1 MNDTETRL
9 RDYLHAKADTVP
21 DSAQGPGLELD
32 STGTST
38 RRRWVPMAVAAAGIA
53 AVLTLAVPFLHGLV
67 KHDDQPSVSG
77 LPAMGPVSAGAPKI
91 PYTTL
96 VQNNPD
102 NPLDTWWA
110 AVHDGGKTVKNPG
123 VKGNVIAR
131 TEGGWLVN
139 TGYPDPDKAQ
149 VAIVS
154 TSGKIRPIG
163 PLGADS
169 PWVSPDGQQFA
180 VAVSK
185 YGRADNRVV
194 VVDIRTGK
202 EVSSLT
208 VKIPNL
214 ELLGWN
220 KDGIWLDE
228 HSPDPVAV
236 KLWQPGS
243 KDVRTAGTFSAG
255 TLHVTRSNNTV
266 THITFKGDRSCVT
279 AATLGAKGLEAK
291 REYCFKAPVAAAYVS
306 VSPDGA
312 TMTISNIGVAV
323 DIATGKVTKMRLPAT
338 AKWFED
344 AIFEDPDNIIVVD
357 ESGPA
362 QKLFRCAVATG
373 ECKQVAVVKPDE
385 IIQQVKP

>member
-9 RDYLHAKADTVP
+9 RDYLNAKADTVP
-21 DSAQGPGLELD
+21 DSAHGPGLELD

-38 RRRWVPMAVAAAGIA
+38 HRRWAPMALAAAGIA
-53 AVLTLAVPFLHGLV
+53 AVLTLAIPFLHGLT

-77 LPAMGPVSAGAPKI
+77 LPAIGPVSAGAPKI

-123 VKGNVIAR
+123 VKGNVVAR
-131 TEGGWLVN
+131 TAGGWLVN

-154 TSGKIRPIG
+154 TSGKVRPLG
-163 PLGADS
+163 PLGGSD

-180 VAVSK
+180 VALSK
-185 YGRADNRVV
+185 YGRAENRVA
-194 VVDIRTGK
+194 VVDVRTGK

-208 VKIPNL
+208 VKTPNL
-214 ELLGWN
+214 ELIGWN

-228 HSPDPVAV
+228 HSPDPVPV

-243 KDVRTAGTFSAG
+243 TDVRTVGTFGPSS
-255 TLHVTRSNNTV
+255 LHVTRSNNIV
-266 THITFKGDRSCVT
+266 THITFKGDQSCVT
-279 AATLGAKGLEAK
+279 AATLGAKGLESK
-291 REYCFKAPVAAAYVS
+291 REYCFKAPAAAAYVS

-323 DIATGKVTKMRLPAT
+323 DISTGKVTKMRLPAT
-338 AKWFED
+338 AKWFEN

-362 QKLFRCAVATG
+362 QKLFRCAVGTG
-373 ECKQVAVVKPDE
+373 ECKQVAVAKPDE
-385 IIQQVKP
+385 MIQQVQP

>member
-21 DSAQGPGLELD
+21 DSANGPGLELD

-53 AVLTLAVPFLHGLV
+53 AVLTLAVPYLHGLA
-67 KHDDQPSVSG
+67 KHDDQPSVAG
-77 LPAMGPVSAGAPKI
+77 LPAQGPVSTGAPLI

-110 AVHDGGKTVKNPG
+110 LLHDGGKTVKNPG
-123 VKGNVIAR
+123 LKGNVVAR
-131 TEGGWLVN
+131 TEGGWLV
-139 TGYPDPDKAQ
+139 TSGYPDPDKAQ
-149 VAIVS
+149 VAVLS
-154 TSGKIRPIG
+154 PTGKVRPIG
-163 PLGADS
+163 PLGGDA
-169 PWVSPDGQQFA
+169 PRVSPDGTQIA
-180 VAVSK
+180 VALSK
-185 YGRADNRVV
+185 YGRTDNRVV

-202 EVSSLT
+202 EVASLT

-214 ELLGWN
+214 ELIGWN
-220 KDGIWLDE
+220 KDGIWMSE
-228 HSPDPVAV
+228 HSPNPVAV
-236 KLWQPGS
+236 KLWKPGS
-243 KDVRTAGTFSAG
+243 TDVRTVGTFSAY
-255 TLHVTRSNNTV
+255 TLDVTRSNNIV
-266 THITFKGDRSCVT
+266 TRITYKGNQACVT

-291 REYCFKAPVAAAYVS
+291 REYCFKATVAAPYVT

-312 TMTISNIGVAV
+312 TMTISTGVAV
-323 DIATGKVTKMRLPAT
+323 DIATGKVTKLRLPAT
-338 AKWFED
+338 AKWFENG
-344 AIFEDPDNIIVVD
+344 IFEDPANLIVVD

-373 ECKQVAVVKPDE
+373 ECKQVATAKPDE
-385 IIQQVKP
+385 TIRQVQP